1 MKGNIAIVGLGL
13 IGGSLARAIKKG
25 YPNATIIGV
34 DDNEETRRLSKTL
47 KIVEEVH
54 ASILEEDFPTS
65 EIDILFLC
73 TPVSVTCKIL
83 QELKDLPL
91 KENVIV
97 TDTGSVKQ
105 VVLQSAMPL
114 IQSGVCYIGGHP
126 MAGSHKSGILAS
138 KEHLFENAYYLLTT
152 PFDTYYP
159 ERVAELVRWLEPTKA
174 KFIQTTERKHD
185 QVTALISHFPHMIA
199 SSLVHQVKKHSETLP
214 DVTKLAAGGFRDIT
228 RIASSNPIMWR
239 DITFENRVILA
250 EQLDT
255 WMKEMHEWKDLLL
268 QENPTSIEEYF
279 SEAKEFRDNMPIYQE
294 TSETPFFDL
303 FVDVP
308 DYPGVI
314 SEVTKYL
321 AEQSISLTNIR
332 IMETREDIFGIL
344 VITFSSYKE
353 RERAYQCLK
362 QKTNYELICST

>member
-25 YPNATIIGV
+25 YPNATVFGV
-34 DDNEETRRLSKTL
+34 DDNQETRRLSKSL
-47 KIVEEVH
+47 KVVDEVYS
-54 ASILEEDFPTS
+54 SILEADFPIT
-65 EIDILFLC
+65 EIDVLFIC
-73 TPVSVTCKIL
+73 TPVSVTSKLL
-83 QELKDLPL
+83 QQLNELPL
-91 KENVIV
+91 KESVIV

-114 IQSGVCYIGGHP
+114 IQSGVCFIGGHP

-159 ERVAELVRWLEPTKA
+159 EKVAELVKWLEPTKA

-185 QVTALISHFPHMIA
+185 QVIALISHFPHMIA
-199 SSLVHQVKKHSETLP
+199 SSLVHQVKNHADSLP

-228 RIASSNPIMWR
+228 RIASSNPVMWR

-255 WMKEMHEWKDLLL
+255 WMNEMKEWKKLLL

-279 SEAKEFRDNMPIYQE
+279 SEAKIFRDNMPIFQE
-294 TSETPFFDL
+294 SSETPFFDL
-303 FVDVP
+303 YVDVP

-314 SEVTKYL
+314 SEVTRYL

-344 VITFSSYKE
+344 VITFSSFKE
-353 RERAYQCLK
+353 RGRAYECLK
-362 QKTNYELICST
+362 EKTNYELICST